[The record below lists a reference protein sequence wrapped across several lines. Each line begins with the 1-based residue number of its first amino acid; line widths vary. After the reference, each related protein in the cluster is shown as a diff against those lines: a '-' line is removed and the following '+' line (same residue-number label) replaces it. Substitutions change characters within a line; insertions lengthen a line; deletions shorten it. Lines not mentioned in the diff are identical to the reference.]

1 MTGPVYP
8 KINASSAIGQFQI
21 GISPIGVVET
31 FDVWTTI
38 IAQYANSPILVSWI
52 ESFNDAMDLSGPMTS
67 FYDLIWNVLT
77 AQGYG
82 LDVWGRIVGVERAI
96 QIPGVVTLFGFNE
109 AGTSWTGFDQ
119 GGFYSGENI
128 NQNYVLT
135 DADFRT
141 LILAKAAGNI
151 SDGSIPSVNQILMTL
166 FKGRGDCYVA
176 DGLDMT
182 LTYTFTFPLTPVE
195 LAIVSQLN
203 VLPNPAGVVINIQ
216 QA

>member
-1 MTGPVYP
+1 VTGPVYP

-67 FYDLIWNVLT
+67 FYDMIWNVLT

-135 DADFRT
+135 DANFRT

>member
-135 DADFRT
+135 DANFRT

>member
-67 FYDLIWNVLT
+67 FYDMIWNVLT

-135 DADFRT
+135 DANFRT